1 MDKRRGIMD
10 KQGEGSIKIEKGMPV
25 PLGTTIGNGGI
36 NFAVSLP
43 DVDACDLKLYQ
54 IHTGELVATIHLN
67 EQYKTGSVFSVFIKT
82 AQSDNVKPIR
92 KKPEFSLKD
101 YVYTYQIG
109 KNEFLDPYAKVVYGR
124 NVYGKILSEDE
135 KLQLRGGVLL
145 QDFNWQQDTKLRLP
159 YSGLIIYKLNVRG
172 FTKHDSS
179 KVKQKGTFLGISEK
193 IPYLKELGV
202 NCIQCMPIYEFN
214 EIISGSQRYESKN
227 AGIDCKINYWGYSSD
242 NLYFAPKASYGTNP
256 YNVANELKTLVKNLH
271 QNGIEMIM
279 EMYFPYG
286 TNQNLIHDC
295 LRFWSMEYHID
306 GFKLTGGALPYQ
318 LIASDPILSNT
329 KLLATGWDT
338 EAIYGRDF
346 IPNIKNLAEYNDVY
360 SVNLKRLLKGDESQV
375 RTFSEGMKYNPIK
388 CGVINYVTNQD
399 GFTLMDLYSYD
410 LKHNEMNG
418 EKNTDGMEYNY
429 SWNCGQEGKT
439 KKKKIIELRK
449 KQIRNAFMLL
459 FCSQGTPLLLAGDE
473 FGNSQQGNNNAYCQ
487 DNEISWL
494 NWEDLNT
501 NREIYEYVKSM
512 IQLRKQHPI
521 LHMEQPL
528 RSMDYISC
536 GFPDISYHGTKAWYP
551 DYSYYSRLLGIML
564 TGRYAKINRN
574 DNDNTFYLA
583 INMHWDNHTFD
594 LPKLPKGMRWHIVAD
609 TNEDSIREEMNIFA
623 LDNQLQYE
631 VVARSC
637 ILFIGK

>member
-25 PLGTTIGNGGI
+25 PLGTTMGNGGI

-54 IHTGELVATIHLN
+54 IHAGELVATIHLN

-92 KKPEFSLKD
+92 KTPEFSLKD

-145 QDFNWQQDTKLRLP
+145 QDFDWQQDTKLRLP
-159 YSGLIIYKLNVRG
+159 YSRLIIYKLNVRG

-193 IPYLKELGV
+193 IPYLKELGI

-227 AGIDCKINYWGYSSD
+227 AGLDCKINYWGYSSD

-329 KLLATGWDT
+329 KLFANGWDT

-346 IPNIKNLAEYNDVY
+346 IPNTKNLAEYNDVY

-375 RTFSEGMKYNPIK
+375 RTFAEGMKYNPIK

-410 LKHNEMNG
+410 LKHNEING
-418 EKNTDGMEYNY
+418 EKNADGMEYNY

-583 INMHWDNHTFD
+583 INMHWDNHTYD

-609 TNEDSIREEMNIFA
+609 TNEASIREEKNIFA